1 MQSIAQSA
9 ERGPERGPERE
20 KTCPDC
26 QGKGS
31 KQGWEDMQTVW
42 GKRFDPVMVTARA
55 VTTVLYGFCTET
67 LLFRLLTTSA
77 TL

>member
-1 MQSIAQSA
+1 MGNP

-31 KQGWEDMQTVW
+31 KDGKTCRRCRWE
-42 GKRFDPVMVTARA
+42 
-55 VTTVLYGFCTET
+55 
-67 LLFRLLTTSA
+67 RLSSA
-77 TL
+77 ILNHSSA

>member
-1 MQSIAQSA
+1 MSSF

-31 KQGWEDMQTVW
+31 KN
-42 GKRFDPVMVTARA
+42 GKTCDRCGDRGAIPA
-55 VTTVLYGFCTET
+55 
-67 LLFRLLTTSA
+67 S
-77 TL
+77 